1 MVVSYFFRFIVY
13 INIKKTIMNQ
23 NEKLLE
29 NIKKFDL
36 ARETPVDRFARIMYE
51 VAGEGQKETVKEII
65 NILKPKQNG
74 KRK

>member
-13 INIKKTIMNQ
+13 INIKTLTMNQ
-23 NEKLLE
+23 NKKLLKNMKNLDIE
-29 NIKKFDL
+29 S
-36 ARETPVDRFARIMYE
+36 PVDRFARIMYE
-51 VAGEGQKETVKEII
+51 VAGKNQKENVKEII